1 MNDVVI
7 ATIQNLLE
15 LHQLEDQ
22 LDRARTGKAE
32 LQTKIDIIRGKLI
45 PNILGHHDRMRARGR
60 KSIAPVRNGVC
71 AGCHMVVATGILA
84 TLRRQD
90 DIQLCANCGRYLY
103 IDETPAEPP
112 AEAAAAPAAA
122 EAPPKKARKKRVA
135 KKIPVE

>member
-15 LHQLEDQ
+15 LHQLEEQ

-32 LQTKIDIIRGKLI
+32 LQAKIETLRGKLI

-103 IDETPAEPP
+103 IEETPPAPP
-112 AEAAAAPAAA
+112 AEEPAVDEAPA
-122 EAPPKKARKKRVA
+122 KKARKKRVS
-135 KKIPVE
+135 KKAAPAS

>member
-15 LHQLEDQ
+15 LHQLEEQ
-22 LDRARTGKAE
+22 LDRARSGKAE
-32 LQTKIDIIRGKLI
+32 IQAKIDGVREKLI

-60 KSIAPVRNGVC
+60 KSIAPVRKGVC

-90 DIQLCANCGRYLY
+90 DIQICANCGRYLY
-103 IDETPAEPP
+103 LDETPPEPP
-112 AEAAAAPAAA
+112 VEVAPAKTEAA
-122 EAPPKKARKKRVA
+122 PKKARKKRVTKA
-135 KKIPVE
+135 AAAEP

>member
-1 MNDVVI
+1 V
-7 ATIQNLLE
+7 
-15 LHQLEDQ
+15 
-22 LDRARTGKAE
+22 
-32 LQTKIDIIRGKLI
+32 KLI

-103 IDETPAEPP
+103 IEETPPAPP
-112 AEAAAAPAAA
+112 AEEPAVEEAPA
-122 EAPPKKARKKRVA
+122 KKARKKRVS
-135 KKIPVE
+135 KKAAPAS

>member
-15 LHQLEDQ
+15 LHQLEEQ

-32 LQTKIDIIRGKLI
+32 IQAKIEIIRGKLI

-103 IDETPAEPP
+103 IDETPPEPP
-112 AEAAAAPAAA
+112 AEAASAAA
-122 EAPPKKARKKRVA
+122 EAPAKKARKKRVS
-135 KKIPVE
+135 KKVPVE

>member
-15 LHQLEDQ
+15 LHQLEEQ
-22 LDRARTGKAE
+22 LDRARSGKGE
-32 LQTKIDIIRGKLI
+32 LQAKIDLLRGKLI

-90 DIQLCANCGRYLY
+90 DIQICANCGRYLY
-103 IDETPAEPP
+103 LEPTSP
-112 AEAAAAPAAA
+112 EPAA
-122 EAPPKKARKKRVA
+122 EAPAAEEEAPVKKARKKRVS
-135 KKIPVE
+135 KKTSAAS

>member
-15 LHQLEDQ
+15 LHQLEEQ

-32 LQTKIDIIRGKLI
+32 IQAKINLIREKLI

-103 IDETPAEPP
+103 IDETPPEPP
-112 AEAAAAPAAA
+112 AEAAVPAG
-122 EAPPKKARKKRVA
+122 EAPPKKARKKRVS
-135 KKIPVE
+135 KRIPVE